1 MQDKTINELRIGESA
16 ERVNTVLLENAQR
29 YADITGDS
37 NWIHFDTKEARSSRY
52 QRPIAHGMILAGYI
66 SGVIGAQM
74 PGTGCIYETQ
84 TLSFLRPVFYGDVI
98 TTRVTVTDINTTRN
112 RITLL
117 TECFNQNK
125 EMVLTGEAVVL
136 PRKE

>member
-1 MQDKTINELRIGESA
+1 MQDKTIHEFRIGDSA
-16 ERVNTVLLENAQR
+16 ERVNVVLLENAQR
-29 YADITGDS
+29 YADITGD
-37 NWIHFDTKEARSSRY
+37 NNLIHFETEEARTSRY

-66 SGVIGAQM
+66 SGVIGTRM

-98 TTRVTVTDINTTRN
+98 TTRVTVTDINATRN